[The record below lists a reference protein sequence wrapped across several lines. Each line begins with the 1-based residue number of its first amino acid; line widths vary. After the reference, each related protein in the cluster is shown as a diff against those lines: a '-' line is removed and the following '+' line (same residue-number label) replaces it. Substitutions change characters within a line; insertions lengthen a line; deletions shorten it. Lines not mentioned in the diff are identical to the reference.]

1 MNACID
7 VRDRFDCGEFNKR
20 MEIMMT
26 TVFSSSYVLRVLRS
40 FVPFIA
46 ACCVLGVISSAAIA
60 AQASLAW
67 DANPQPEVAGYMLHY
82 GAVSGAYTNVADVG
96 KVTSYTVTNLQEGKP
111 YYYAVTAYDAG
122 RVESTFSNEVT
133 ITIPY
138 SPPVANF
145 SANITSGSAPLSVG
159 FTSTSTG
166 TITGYSWSFGDGSTS
181 TTANP
186 THSYAATGSY
196 AVSLTVSGPGGTNVL
211 NKAGYIVV
219 AAPLATAPVANFTAD
234 KASGTAPLSVNFS
247 SASTGTITSY
257 AWIFGDGTTSSLQN
271 PTHSYAAAGI
281 YNVSLTVSGSGGSN
295 TMTKSGFVTATVA
308 PSLTSEIIV
317 DNLAAGSQDAMRS
330 FTGTWCTSTVA
341 GYYGTPS
348 IYSCGR
354 KKETYRWSFS
364 VLTTGSYDVYVRWS
378 ANANRSASVPFTVAA
393 DTGLKTVNF
402 NQQNNGDTWVLHG
415 RYPFTAG
422 VTKYVE
428 VSEANGVVSADA
440 VRLVP
445 ATTAPATATTATTA
459 TTSLVAA
466 YGFDEGTGTTV
477 LDRSGKGNNGVI
489 SSATWAATGRFGK
502 ALAFNG
508 TSSWVTVADS
518 TSLDLTTGM
527 TLEAWV
533 YPTTTMTGWRTVMMK
548 EQPGADIY
556 YLSANTDMNQPATGV
571 SIGGSIRQ
579 LNAGTTI
586 PVNAWTHLT
595 ATYDGTTQRLYING
609 AQVASQA
616 QTGSITVSGSA
627 MHIGGN
633 SVWGEYFQGL
643 IDEVRV
649 YNRALSPAEIQADMT
664 KAIGP

>member
-26 TVFSSSYVLRVLRS
+26 TVFSSSNVLRVLRS
-40 FVPFIA
+40 FVPFVA
-46 ACCVLGVISSAAIA
+46 ACCVLGLISSAAIA

-82 GAVSGAYTNVADVG
+82 GTVSGAYTNVADVG
-96 KVTSYTVTNLQEGKP
+96 KVTSYTVPNLQEGKT
-111 YYYAVTAYDAG
+111 YYNAVTAYDAG
-122 RVESTFSNEVT
+122 RAESTFSNEVT
-133 ITIPY
+133 TTIPY

-145 SANITSGSAPLSVG
+145 SANSTSGSTPLSVG

-166 TITGYSWSFGDGSTS
+166 TITGYSWSFGDGTTS

-186 THSYAATGSY
+186 THSYAVAGTF
-196 AVSLTVSGPGGTNVL
+196 AVGLTVSGPGGTNVL
-211 NKAGYIVV
+211 TKAGYILVSS
-219 AAPLATAPVANFTAD
+219 ASATAPVANFTAD
-234 KASGTAPLSVNFS
+234 KTSGVAPLSVNFTS
-247 SASTGTITSY
+247 TSTGSITSY
-257 AWIFGDGTTSSLQN
+257 AWIFGDGTTSGLQN
-271 PTHSYAAAGI
+271 PTHSYAAAGS
-281 YNVSLTVSGSGGSN
+281 YNVSLTVSGSAGSN
-295 TMTKSGFVTATVA
+295 TMTKSGFVTATTS
-308 PSLTSEIIV
+308 PSLGSEIIV
-317 DNLAAGSQDAMRS
+317 DNLAAGIQDATRT
-330 FTGTWCTSTVA
+330 FKGTWCTSSVA
-341 GYYGTPS
+341 GPYGTS
-348 IYSCGR
+348 SLYACGGR
-354 KKETYRWSFS
+354 VSTYRWSFS
-364 VLTTGSYDVYVRWS
+364 VPTTGSYDVYVRWS
-378 ANANRSASVPFTVAA
+378 ANANRSTAVPYTVAA

-402 NQQNNGDTWVLHG
+402 NQQNNGNTWVLHG

-422 VTKYVE
+422 VTKYIE
-428 VSEANGVVSADA
+428 VSAANGVASADA

-445 ATTAPATATTATTA
+445 ATTVPTTTA

-477 LDRSGKGNNGVI
+477 SDRSGKGNNGVI
-489 SSATWAATGRFGK
+489 SSATWTATGRFGK

-518 TSLDLTTGM
+518 ASLDLTTGM

-579 LNAGTTI
+579 LDAGTTI

-616 QTGSITVSGSA
+616 QTGSIAVSGSA

-643 IDEVRV
+643 IDEVRI
-649 YNRALSPAEIQADMT
+649 YNRALSPAEIQADMS
-664 KAIGP
+664 KAVGP